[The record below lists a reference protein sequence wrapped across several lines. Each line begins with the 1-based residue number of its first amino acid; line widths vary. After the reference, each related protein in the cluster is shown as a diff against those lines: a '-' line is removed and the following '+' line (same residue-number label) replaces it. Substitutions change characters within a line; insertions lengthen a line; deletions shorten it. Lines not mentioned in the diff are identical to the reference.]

1 VKPGAFLKD
10 ISYCWEGLGAD
21 ALPFIEPLMAS
32 ADPDVA
38 FAASRAAAFIGD
50 STAQEALMTMAR
62 TPHHKFRIDAVQVL
76 GELPSSPS
84 INEGLRKLLDA
95 DENTVRIEAY
105 RVLAKNS
112 DRSIYSRVIG
122 ENKFVLDIV
131 PCNAPPLIY
140 ASRRGIPRIAVIGN
154 KPSLSL
160 PVTFLT
166 MDDRFSISSNPGDKN
181 VTMYYRPVQVMPNS
195 PVLPPIRVL
204 SHPDAAEI
212 IARLGGEGAEGEKA
226 FNFAYGDI
234 VAIMQ
239 AIADS
244 RKVVAPMGEQLASVP
259 FMLQE
264 VQGFENAIYTAP
276 VIPDQTRPQSENP
289 TQLGV
294 VIPDLKSD
302 AKSPAPV
309 QK

>member
-1 VKPGAFLKD
+1 
-10 ISYCWEGLGAD
+10 
-21 ALPFIEPLMAS
+21 
-32 ADPDVA
+32 
-38 FAASRAAAFIGD
+38 
-50 STAQEALMTMAR
+50 
-62 TPHHKFRIDAVQVL
+62 
-76 GELPSSPS
+76 LPSSPS

-160 PVTFLT
+160 PLSFLT

-181 VTMYYRPVQVMPNS
+181 VTMYYRPIQVMPNS
-195 PVLPPIRVL
+195 PVLSAIRVL

-244 RKVVAPMGEQLASVP
+244 RKLVAPMGEQLALVP
-259 FMLQE
+259 FKLQDI
-264 VQGFENAIYTAP
+264 QGFENAIYTAP
-276 VIPDQTRPQSENP
+276 VIPDQTRPQSDNP

-294 VIPDLKSD
+294 VIPDLKRD
-302 AKSPAPV
+302 QKSPTDAAAPV